1 MNPAALHTSH
11 LESLPLLARGKV
23 RDNYAVGSDRIL
35 MVASDRLSAFDVI
48 MGEPI
53 PGKGEILTQMAL
65 FWFARLGHICPNHLT
80 GESPEG
86 AVQPDEVAQVKGRS
100 MLVKRLKPI
109 PVEAVVRG
117 YLAGSGWKEYQESQS
132 VCGVKLPAGLKNA
145 SKLPQPIF
153 TPAAKAEMGHHD
165 ENISFEQA
173 VKISGA
179 DIAAKIRDLSIAIYR
194 EAADF
199 ALTKGMII
207 ADTKFE
213 FGLDEQGKVVLMD
226 EVLTPD
232 SSRYWPVEGYQTA
245 FDKGENPP
253 SFDKQ
258 FVRDWLEAVRINGKP
273 WDKTPPAPKLPKD
286 VIEKTA
292 AKYREALQRLTA

>member
-1 MNPAALHTSH
+1 MTAALHTSNIT
-11 LESLPLLARGKV
+11 SLPLLARGKV

-65 FWFARLGHICPNHLT
+65 FWFARLGHVCPNHLT
-80 GESPEG
+80 GAAPESVVTP
-86 AVQPDEVAQVKGRS
+86 AEVPQVRGRS

-109 PVEAVVRG
+109 MVEAVVRG

-145 SKLPQPIF
+145 GKLPQPIF
-153 TPAAKAEMGHHD
+153 TPAAKATSGHD
-165 ENISFEQA
+165 ENVSFER
-173 VKISGA
+173 VVEMIGPEL
-179 DIAAKIRDLSIAIYR
+179 AAKIRDLSIRIYQ

-199 ALTKGMII
+199 ALTKGLII

-232 SSRYWPVEGYQTA
+232 SSRYWPVEGYQAA
-245 FDKGENPP
+245 FAQGENPP
-253 SFDKQ
+253 SYDKQ
-258 FVRDWLEAVRINGKP
+258 FVRDWLESVRIDGQP
-273 WDKTPPAPKLPKD
+273 WDKTPPAPRLPKD

-292 AKYREALQRLTA
+292 AKYREALQRLTAA